1 MMAEL
6 EEAFRAAGV
15 RRTPQR
21 YAVLEF
27 LVRTSLHA
35 TAEEIFRAVNR
46 SDPRASRATVY
57 NSLRS
62 LARAGLAREVV
73 SEGEAARFGAS
84 LDRHHHFIC
93 ERCGKVEDIPW
104 FDLPSQAGKTALG
117 SRAIHNYE
125 IVFRGAC
132 GRCSARA
139 ASRGVS
145 PVKEPTLAAP
155 RTRSVVR
162 GFLKSW
168 APGRKGKN
176 I

>member
-1 MMAEL
+1 MASSMMAEL
-6 EEAFRAAGV
+6 EEVFRAAGL

-35 TAEEIFRAVNR
+35 TAEEIFRAVNC

-62 LARAGLAREVV
+62 LAHAGLAREVV
-73 SEGEAARFGAS
+73 SEGEAARYGAS

-93 ERCGKVEDIPW
+93 ERCGAVEDIPW
-104 FDLPSQAGKTALG
+104 FDLPAQAGKAALG
-117 SRAIHNYE
+117 RRAVSNYE

-132 GRCSARA
+132 GRCR
-139 ASRGVS
+139 R
-145 PVKEPTLAAP
+145 
-155 RTRSVVR
+155 
-162 GFLKSW
+162 
-168 APGRKGKN
+168 APGRKGKRV
-176 I
+176 